1 MLATAAA
8 VNRWNRQDRRTLDR
22 YTQPA
27 SHTTGQTTMTDKEVA
42 VVTTATATASTTS
55 TTITTTTTSVLQPL
69 YGPYV

>member
-27 SHTTGQTTMTDKEVA
+27 SHTTDQTTMTDKEVA
-42 VVTTATATASTTS
+42 VVTTTTTTTTTATASTT
-55 TTITTTTTSVLQPL
+55 ITTTSVLKPL